1 MGNFVILPR
10 FSAGDLLEADC
21 GWLLSVCK
29 NANVVL
35 NDFLLDGTNDIAYN
49 LFVEICAVS
58 ASIQVYPV
66 GVGNL
71 KLFVDFVKNLS
82 YCEEKITLGGNEF
95 VINGNPNEENSFVVS
110 SYIRVKNVPGN
121 LFCLDASLG
130 KKLDV
135 KTFNHASVGY
145 LKNMSKRD
153 CDTECGSICF
163 NGETFSVHKI
173 NDKSVSYLK
182 YVYENG
188 KFIDAKNCEVA
199 YDEVVARVKNN
210 ERYLVFIENLEGSN
224 VEGIEGSIINDIEE
238 EQPASNYDLNGYIA
252 SKLSPEAMLEFERIR
267 RVINA

>member
-1 MGNFVILPR
+1 MYNFVILPR
-10 FSAGDLLEADC
+10 FSANDLLEADRE
-21 GWLLSVCK
+21 WLLSVCK
-29 NANVVL
+29 GSDVVL

-71 KLFVDFVKNLS
+71 KLFVDFVGNLS
-82 YCEEKITLGGNEF
+82 YRDETIILYDKEF
-95 VINGNPNEENSFVVS
+95 VINGNPNEENSFIVS
-110 SYIRVKNVPGN
+110 SYLKAKNIPDN

-130 KKLDV
+130 KRLDV
-135 KTFNHASVGY
+135 KNGRYASVGY

-188 KFIDAKNCEVA
+188 KFTDAKNCEVA

-210 ERYLVFIENLEGSN
+210 DRYLVFIENLEGSN
-224 VEGIEGSIINDIEE
+224 VEGIEGSIVNDIEE
-238 EQPASNYDLNGYIA
+238 EQAVSDYDLDGYIA

-267 RVINA
+267 RVISA